1 MVRMTGTMVRLH
13 PMWLLTRRLL
23 VLTTLLSLNTRLC
36 TAEGETQAFRAQPGD
51 VTVQAGDKVS
61 RPLKNATIIF
71 FTLKNAYFGP
81 EIRFTYRPTGMWDYM
96 YPYPWEGD
104 STLYN

>member
-23 VLTTLLSLNTRLC
+23 VLTTLLSLNTTLC
-36 TAEGETQAFRAQPGD
+36 VAAEGETQAFRAQPGD

-61 RPLKNATIIF
+61 RRDQLKNPKF
-71 FTLKNAYFGP
+71 MHQK
-81 EIRFTYRPTGMWDYM
+81 R
-96 YPYPWEGD
+96 
-104 STLYN
+104 

>member
-36 TAEGETQAFRAQPGD
+36 AAEGETQAFRAQPGD

-61 RPLKNATIIF
+61 R
-71 FTLKNAYFGP
+71 
-81 EIRFTYRPTGMWDYM
+81 RDH
-96 YPYPWEGD
+96 D
-104 STLYN
+104 

>member
-23 VLTTLLSLNTRLC
+23 VLTTLLSLHTRLC
-36 TAEGETQAFRAQPGD
+36 AAEGETQAFRAQPGD

-61 RPLKNATIIF
+61 R
-71 FTLKNAYFGP
+71 
-81 EIRFTYRPTGMWDYM
+81 RDH
-96 YPYPWEGD
+96 
-104 STLYN
+104 